1 VIILLG
7 GLLLSGCFVVSR
19 GITPVNPLSDP
30 GRGWFGDS
38 QFTSNGEQI
47 YFSSVNDRG
56 QRIRYSGGPNI
67 RGMMMGM
74 GANLACA
81 SCHASDGRGGLHTM
95 HMEVMDAPD
104 IRFSALLGEEEWHG
118 EDEAHGDEHN
128 GYDINDF
135 RLAVIGGVHPD
146 GELLS
151 RDMPRWRM
159 SDEDLADLFDYLK
172 SFPN

>member
-1 VIILLG
+1 MRRILVIIVG
-7 GLLLSGCFVVSR
+7 
-19 GITPVNPLSDP
+19 
-30 GRGWFGDS
+30 GDS

-47 YFSSVNDRG
+47 YFTTVNDRG
-56 QRIRYSGGPNI
+56 QRIRYSGGPNF

-74 GANLACA
+74 GGNLSCA

-104 IRFSALLGEEEWHG
+104 IRISALTGEEDGHG

-128 GYDINDF
+128 GYDLNDF
-135 RLAVIGGVHPD
+135 HLAVIGGVHPD
-146 GELLS
+146 GEQRS

-159 SDEDLADLFDYLK
+159 SDEDLADLFDYIK
-172 SFPN
+172 SFPK